1 MNTLGRHLD
10 IFGPGWKGDPMVYIA
25 EFFSDLMQEVEDIFD
40 TGSYSWEGAGRFY
53 LMNLCQ
59 VEAANAVTRSENL
72 LGDAQSRDDELIKGS
87 CDFEE
92 LFHVGVSWCL
102 SLYDMEDS
110 PRANEISDRLLW
122 KFINDISL
130 TGADEESRI
139 VEFFADLN
147 KFIHTSVCGRWG
159 DLIEA
164 GQTYFHELCK
174 EEIVKTPHASD
185 DLIEGEDFNAG
196 DRGFEL
202 SWECYSIMRLEFET
216 HSKLDLGG
224 CSQDISDVFETGVL
238 VLLGRFGLDDISNF
252 DEVMLRL
259 WSRFVSVKPSLTAG
273 NYESQV
279 I

>member
-1 MNTLGRHLD
+1 MC
-10 IFGPGWKGDPMVYIA
+10 
-25 EFFSDLMQEVEDIFD
+25 E
-40 TGSYSWEGAGRFY
+40 
-53 LMNLCQ
+53 
-59 VEAANAVTRSENL
+59 
-72 LGDAQSRDDELIKGS
+72 
-87 CDFEE
+87 
-92 LFHVGVSWCL
+92 
-102 SLYDMEDS
+102 
-110 PRANEISDRLLW
+110 
-122 KFINDISL
+122 
-130 TGADEESRI
+130 
-139 VEFFADLN
+139 
-147 KFIHTSVCGRWG
+147 
-159 DLIEA
+159 
-164 GQTYFHELCK
+164 